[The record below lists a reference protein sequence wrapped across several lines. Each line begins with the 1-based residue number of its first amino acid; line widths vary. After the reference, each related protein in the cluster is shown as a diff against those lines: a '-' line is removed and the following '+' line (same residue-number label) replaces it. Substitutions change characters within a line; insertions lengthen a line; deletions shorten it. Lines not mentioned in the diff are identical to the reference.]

1 MAILDNGK
9 LIDRRYQSD
18 KAPKKEETS
27 IVKTGVNLIAAV
39 VVVVGILALA
49 ALASD
54 QDW

>member
-1 MAILDNGK
+1 MAILNNGK

-18 KAPKKEETS
+18 KASKKEETS

-39 VVVVGILALA
+39 VVVVGILALT